1 MAVMTSTI
9 KVLAELAYERHQ
21 AIISALSIVSK
32 NYAIIDRSFKSPIKQ
47 SKLIKYKNCYD

>member
-9 KVLAELAYERHQ
+9 KVLAELVYERHQ

-32 NYAIIDRSFKSPIKQ
+32 NHSINIPTYWLQ
-47 SKLIKYKNCYD
+47 L